1 MTKRTRSTARHSA
14 AEAPRSAA
22 AAATGPAT
30 RAPLEPRPFQRR
42 PWFLAA
48 AATALAAW
56 LIFLL
61 LMAWEPWG
69 QAKKRPPPL
78 RGKEAAGATTD
89 GKRGATAP
97 SPADVDA
104 R

>member
-1 MTKRTRSTARHSA
+1 MTKRNSPTARHSA
-14 AEAPRSAA
+14 AEAPRRAGAA
-22 AAATGPAT
+22 SKGPAPP
-30 RAPLEPRPFQRR
+30 APLGPRPFQRR
-42 PWFLAA
+42 PWLLAA

-78 RGKEAAGATTD
+78 RDKEAAGATTD
-89 GKRGATAP
+89 GK
-97 SPADVDA
+97 
-104 R
+104 